1 MKKVN
6 NIIQILKKSYELYS
20 NDFHEYYLQQFNSS
34 LISSSSFSDGDLKY
48 NTQLL
53 ESFIDKCIYY
63 RLGISDIQPSTASI
77 LYNLSTSLSPT
88 EYSESLDDIMDK
100 LVYGAYP
107 SRLINKL
114 RSQLESHSLPQS
126 VIDLITSKLETQLN

>member
-20 NDFHEYYLQQFNSS
+20 ADFHEYYIQRFNSS
-34 LISSSSFSDGDLKY
+34 LISSSSFSGVLKY
-48 NTQLL
+48 NTSLL
-53 ESFIDKCIYY
+53 ESFIDKCVYY
-63 RLGISDIQPSTASI
+63 RLGISDVLPTTNSI
-77 LYNLSTSLSPT
+77 IYEISVSLSPT
-88 EYSESLDDIMDK
+88 EYSESLDDIMDE

-114 RSQLESHSLPQS
+114 RSQLESHSLSQS

>member
-6 NIIQILKKSYELYS
+6 NIIQILKKSYELYA
-20 NDFHEYYLQQFNSS
+20 NDFHEYFIQQFNSS
-34 LISSSSFSDGDLKY
+34 LISSSLSDGDLNY
-48 NTQLL
+48 NTSLL

-63 RLGISDIQPSTASI
+63 RLGISDVQPSTASI
-77 LYNLSTSLSPT
+77 LYNLSTSLSPIA
-88 EYSESLDDIMDK
+88 YSESLDDIMDK

-114 RSQLESHSLPQS
+114 RSQLEAHLLSQPI
-126 VIDLITSKLETQLN
+126 IDLITSKLETQLN